1 MYAPISFPGLGLSFN
16 IQPVAFTIGSL
27 VVSWYGIIIAVG
39 LLLAMIYG
47 LKRASQFKIT
57 ADDLSDV
64 IIFSI
69 IAGIIGAR
77 LYYVLFFSDGSGLNP
92 YFSNPISMLYIWQG
106 GLGIYGGIIAA
117 FLCAFIVCRVKK
129 ISVGAVFDIAALGF
143 LIGQAIGRW
152 GNFVNREAFGAQTS
166 LPWRMV
172 VDSTG
177 TGYNPCFLYESLW
190 CILGFVLL
198 HIYSKRRKFNGE
210 VFLIYLMWY
219 GFGRFFIEAL
229 RTDSLMLGNL
239 KISQL
244 VAAALFVVAGGI
256 WAYKRSQARSSS
268 QQLDYTPVYEETLA
282 AVDKDAEEVYTD
294 EDVEEEDEHGS
305 DDEAKE
311 SAETS
316 DSEEK
321 AENPEKDGDQQ

>member
-27 VVSWYGIIIAVG
+27 VVSWYGIIIAAG

-47 LKRASQFKIT
+47 LKRVSQFKIT

-69 IAGIIGAR
+69 IAGIVGAR
-77 LYYVLFFSDGSGLNP
+77 LYYVLFFSDGSGFNP

-177 TGYNPCFLYESLW
+177 TGYSPCFLYESLW

-210 VFLIYLMWY
+210 VFLMYLMWY

-244 VAAALFVVAGGI
+244 VAATLFVVAGGI

-282 AVDKDAEEVYTD
+282 AADKDAEEVYTD
-294 EDVEEEDEHGS
+294 EDVEEEDEHGT

-311 SAETS
+311 SAEPS

-321 AENPEKDGDQQ
+321 AEKTEKDGDQQ